1 MRTFIYSLET
11 LLRYRE
17 SIEERERDELHRLT
31 YNHQIEDNIRK
42 GAAAKLL
49 ETMHNMVALCANKST
64 DQELTWFHLYLK
76 RLTREIGESD
86 KRLAQLKSAIEAQ
99 KEVVIKASKNRK
111 TLASMKEKKEK
122 EFFVEL
128 GRREQKEIDDLV
140 VTRYSKA
147 EPGEQNSAE
156 IQNLEGAEKRER
168 SA

>member
-1 MRTFIYSLET
+1 MRTFTYSLET

-17 SIEERERDELHRLT
+17 GIEERERDELHRLT
-31 YNHQIEDNIRK
+31 YNHQVEDNIRK
-42 GAAAKLL
+42 GVAAKLL

-64 DQELTWFHLYLK
+64 DQELAWFHLYLK
-76 RLTREIGESD
+76 RLTREMCESD

-99 KEVVIKASKNRK
+99 KQAVIKASKNRK

-122 EFFVEL
+122 EFFEEL

-140 VTRYSKA
+140 VTRHPKA
-147 EPGEQNSAE
+147 EPEEQNSAE
-156 IQNLEGAEKRER
+156 IRILEGAVKRER